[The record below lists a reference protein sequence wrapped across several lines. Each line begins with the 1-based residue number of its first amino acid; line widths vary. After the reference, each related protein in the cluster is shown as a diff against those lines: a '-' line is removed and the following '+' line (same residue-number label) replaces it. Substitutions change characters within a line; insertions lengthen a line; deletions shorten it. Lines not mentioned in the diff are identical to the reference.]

1 MPHNFAA
8 IIKPIIM
15 NNAEINIAVSVLD
28 LAAITKDSTPEQT
41 FKKSLTLARHAEDL
55 GLCRYWLAE
64 HHNMAS
70 IASAATAVLIG
81 YIAGGTKKIRVG
93 SGGIMLPNH
102 SSLIIAEQFGT
113 LGSLYPGRIDLG
125 LGRAPGTDQ
134 LTAMV
139 IRRNSNLTAEDFPQ
153 QVMDLKTYFSK
164 ENSTAKVRAIPGEGV
179 DVPMWIL
186 GSSTDSAHLAA
197 YFGMPY
203 AFAGHFAPQQM
214 QTAFNIYRKEFR
226 PSEQLQDPYTMA
238 CVNVIA
244 ADTDQEAHYLAT
256 SAYQAFLGIV
266 RNKREQLQPPVHNMH
281 EIWNEL
287 EEAQIKQ
294 MLSGSFIGSAAT
306 LVKQIKNFVDIT
318 GINELMANA
327 HIYDLD
333 AKLHSYELLASI
345 TNIKATPASI
355 A

>member
-1 MPHNFAA
+1 MSSSL
-8 IIKPIIM
+8 K
-15 NNAEINIAVSVLD
+15 NIAVSVLD
-28 LAAITKDSTPEQT
+28 LAAITQGSAPEHT
-41 FKKSLTLARHAEDL
+41 FKKSLALAQHVEAL
-55 GLCRYWLAE
+55 GYNRFWLAE

-81 YIAGGTKKIRVG
+81 YIAGGTTTIRVG

-139 IRRNSNLTAEDFPQ
+139 IRRTRNLTAEDFPQ
-153 QVMDLKTYFSK
+153 QVMDLKTYFST

-203 AFAGHFAPQQM
+203 AFAAHFAPQQM
-214 QTAFNIYRKEFR
+214 QTAFNIYRNEFK
-226 PSEQLQDPYTMA
+226 PSEQLNEPYTMA

-244 ADTDQEAHYLAT
+244 ADTDKEAQYLAT

-266 RNKREQLQPPVHNMH
+266 RNKREQLQPPVDNMH
-281 EIWNEL
+281 EIWTEL

-294 MLSGSFIGSAAT
+294 MLSASFIGSPAT
-306 LVKQIKNFVDIT
+306 LQKNLQEFVHLT

-327 HIYDLD
+327 HIYDPQ
-333 AKLHSYELLASI
+333 ARQYSYKLLKEVMNS
-345 TNIKATPASI
+345 
-355 A
+355 

>member
-1 MPHNFAA
+1 MSKQHIP
-8 IIKPIIM
+8 
-15 NNAEINIAVSVLD
+15 VSVLD
-28 LAAITKDSTPEQT
+28 LAAVVKDSTPAHT
-41 FKKSLTLARHAEDL
+41 FKKSLQLAQHTEAL
-55 GLCRYWLAE
+55 GYKRYWLAE
-64 HHNMAS
+64 HHNMIS

-81 YIAGGTKKIRVG
+81 HIAGGTKTIRVG

-102 SSLIIAEQFGT
+102 SPLIIAEQFGT

-139 IRRNSNLTAEDFPQ
+139 IRRSSNLRAEDFPQ
-153 QVMDLKTYFSK
+153 QVMELKTYFSK

-179 DVPMWIL
+179 DIPMWIL

-214 QTAFNIYRKEFR
+214 QTAFAIYRNEFR
-226 PSEQLQDPYTMA
+226 PSAQLDEPYTMA

-244 ADTDQEAHYLAT
+244 ADTDDEAQYLAT
-256 SAYQAFLGIV
+256 SAYQAFLGII
-266 RNKREQLQPPVHNMH
+266 RDKRDLLQPPVHNME
-281 EIWNEL
+281 EIWNEV
-287 EEAQIKQ
+287 EEAHVKQ
-294 MLSGSFIGSAAT
+294 MLSASFIGSPAR
-306 LVKQIKNFVDIT
+306 LEKNIQEFIELT

-327 HIYDLD
+327 HIFDHE
-333 AKLHSYELLASI
+333 ARMHSYKLLSEVMKVKANNSSI
-345 TNIKATPASI
+345 V
-355 A
+355 